1 MKINVN
7 LRELIYRSEEYP
19 YLYLCSA
26 AGTGKTTLLKK
37 YMEWS
42 KDAGKKCLYFDM
54 EKAEEQQR
62 LQQYSE
68 KDASR
73 QDIVLLVDQF
83 ERAQEKVGQRL
94 AALMENAQNVGQIL
108 IAGRRKPPEIFFPYL
123 WKRRLKE
130 IGGAQ
135 NFLDRKEILEMARED
150 GIHLNRDQ
158 VEQLYQWSGG
168 WPSVLKIVFYVMAQE
183 EIRPRITQFIKNPVL
198 IDYIEKN
205 IWSELSDEQQELCK
219 KLAVLSYIPEKDCE
233 ESNPWAV
240 QSLADLQLIEHT
252 EKRGYVFRK
261 FWKDFLLQ
269 EKIADIEA
277 EENLEIAG
285 DRMRERGW
293 YREALDC
300 YFRSGN
306 VEKHRACMN
315 AACETLFWEIS
326 HQQLKCWMDFSMKDE
341 KTNEALFLRGMLLLD
356 EGEFEQAEEMID
368 IFRQRCAQEE
378 GRNDKARLF
387 YLNLLYYSPE
397 KSAKE
402 WMEEALKVTEKTGMI
417 RIFSFSCA
425 TPGCLCAGRDLS
437 ELFCCRK
444 KEVDSHRQQW
454 NRIFESE
461 QRDFFELAE
470 AEYLMESNR
479 MEEAFEKLKP
489 FLVMDE
495 EMTRDRMAILFGLLC
510 NLYMRGAAI
519 TGYEELAEAYYRS
532 LTARDRSV
540 MEWNVTTLKICYDIW
555 RKDQRTDYKLL
566 LGSDAENYRQI
577 GWHNCYYLFNKAKN
591 YLFARQ
597 CEKAYMLFGRL
608 GEYYNRRKL
617 YRFRT
622 ECCIGQAVAAFGM
635 DEEIQALKLLNVAM
649 ATADKFRYV
658 GIFGLYGNTG
668 KSLLEKYCA
677 VTFGTGNG
685 IKNARA
691 GKRSY
696 YYGNVV
702 GVSFENYMKVLMR
715 AVRKNASR
723 YPFESLE
730 NSASGENLTM
740 AEVSILQYVEQGY
753 ANSEIARE
761 LNIELTTVKKHIY
774 NIYKKL
780 EVNNRVQAIQKGKML
795 GILTR

>member
-1 MKINVN
+1 MNSN
-7 LRELIYRSEEYP
+7 LQEMISRSKEYP

-26 AGTGKTTLLKK
+26 AGTGKTTLLGQF
-37 YMEWS
+37 MEWAGS
-42 KDAGKKCLYFDM
+42 VGKKCIYLDM
-54 EKAEEQQR
+54 KKEDAQPYLFEH
-62 LQQYSE
+62 L
-68 KDASR
+68 KDTACR
-73 QDIVLLVDQF
+73 QEAVLLVDHLECVQGEAIF
-83 ERAQEKVGQRL
+83 QELAGWMERAQD
-94 AALMENAQNVGQIL
+94 AGQIVF
-108 IAGRRKPPEIFFPYL
+108 ASRRKPPAAFFACL
-123 WKRRLKE
+123 WKKRMRE
-130 IGGAQ
+130 IDGPQ
-135 NFLDRKEILEMARED
+135 SLLDRKEIMEMAHEEGLR
-150 GIHLNRDQ
+150 LSRDQ
-158 VEQLYQWSGG
+158 VEQFYQWSGG
-168 WPSVLKIVFYVMAQE
+168 WPSVLKIVFYAMAHG
-183 EIRPRITQFIKNPVL
+183 EIRPRVAQLAGQPVL
-198 IDYIEKN
+198 ISFIEEN
-205 IWSELSDEQQELCK
+205 IWRELSREQQELCK
-219 KLAVLSYIPEKDCE
+219 RLAVLSYISEREAE
-233 ESNPWAV
+233 EINCWQI
-240 QSLADLQLIEHT
+240 QSLADLQLLEHAT
-252 EKRGYVFRK
+252 KGGYVFRQ
-261 FWKDFLLQ
+261 FWRDFLLR

-285 DRMRERGW
+285 DRMWKKGC
-293 YREALDC
+293 YREALEC

-306 VEKHRACMN
+306 VEKHRACMEE
-315 AACETLFWEIS
+315 ACETIFWDIG
-326 HQQLKCWMDFSMKDE
+326 HQELKSWLDFSMKEEETD
-341 KTNEALFLRGMLLLD
+341 EALFLRGMLLLD
-356 EGEFEQAEEMID
+356 EGEFEPAEEMID

-378 GRNDKARLF
+378 GADNKASLF
-387 YLNLLYYSPE
+387 YLNLLYYFPE
-397 KSAKE
+397 KSVKE
-402 WMEEALKVTEKTGMI
+402 WMAEALRVTEKTGTI
-417 RIFSFSCA
+417 HIFSFSCA
-425 TPGCLCAGRDLS
+425 MPGCLCSGRDLS
-437 ELFCCRK
+437 ELFCSRK
-444 KEVDSHRQQW
+444 KEVERHRQQW
-454 NRIFESE
+454 NRIFEPE
-461 QRDFFELAE
+461 QQDFFKLAE
-470 AEYLMESNR
+470 TEYLMESNR

-495 EMTRDRMAILFGLLC
+495 EMAQDRMEILFGLLC

-519 TGYEELAEAYYRS
+519 TGYEELVEAYYRS

-555 RKDQRTDYKLL
+555 RKDQKADYKLL
-566 LGSDAENYRQI
+566 LGSDSENYRQI
-577 GWHNCYYLFNKAKN
+577 GRHNCYYLFNKAKN

-608 GEYYNRRKL
+608 GEYYNKHKL

-668 KSLLEKYCA
+668 KSLMEKYCA
-677 VTFGTGNG
+677 VTFGAGNG

-730 NSASGENLTM
+730 NSVIGGSLTM
-740 AEVSILQYVEQGY
+740 TEVSILQYVERGY

-780 EVNNRVQAIQKGKML
+780 EVNNRVQAIRKGKML